1 MANILKFSD
10 AVSLALHTVVLL
22 AANGKRS
29 MSTREIAAALYAS
42 EAHLS
47 KVLQRLTR
55 VGLVKSI
62 RGPKGGF
69 ELTGDPDSTSLLSVY
84 EAIEGQLEGT
94 DCLLGKRLCDGKSC
108 ILGELLKST
117 NRQVREYLSQT
128 VLSDVT
134 SVYGGVASDA

>member
-29 MSTREIAAALYAS
+29 MSTREIAAALHAS

-69 ELTGDPDSTSLLSVY
+69 ELTGDPDSTSLLAVY
-84 EAIEGQLEGT
+84 EAIEGQLEAS
-94 DCLLGKRLCDGKSC
+94 DCLLGKRLCDGSSC
-108 ILGELLKST
+108 IMGELLKST
-117 NRQVREYLSQT
+117 NRHVREYLAQT

-134 SVYGGVASDA
+134 SVYGGAASDA